1 MPELLH
7 RFAIN
12 YPQDGRDRHDEDD
25 DDDGDEDGNYDNSE
39 GGEGGCEEH
48 LVMKRSPCCGGE
60 MIV

>member
-25 DDDGDEDGNYDNSE
+25 DDDDDDGDEDDDDAFLSSCLCLS
-39 GGEGGCEEH
+39 GESMQQVEIG
-48 LVMKRSPCCGGE
+48 
-60 MIV
+60 

>member
-39 GGEGGCEEH
+39 GVKVDVKNT
-48 LVMKRSPCCGGE
+48 L
-60 MIV
+60 